1 MSKELNI
8 IEKLELMIPGFQGY
22 KRRELIRED
31 DARVR
36 RRVASFLDDARLR
49 VERLIGLVKRRDIS
63 LALRLDDLRLELMK
77 VAQMIRHATY
87 GYAGFFDRVKIE
99 EEQLQK
105 LLLYDYKLV
114 TQASAIREKVYSLSP
129 GMSSQEMQEM
139 IDEIYNMLYSLEDA
153 IRERERMFKAE
164 EVTQ

>member
-1 MSKELNI
+1 MNI